1 MSAQKSAQKAAAK
14 EKEALQLQLKIEE
27 NNMKAEAL
35 AQETKKLQS
44 EMRAIQGDIDTMRND
59 GVPAWEQVGISTVPY
74 RDPFHTGAS
83 KRTPTGAW
91 RPRTAPRTHRVP
103 RFCSSI
109 KRSIKRTPP
118 RVVLAGGHFSS

>member
-1 MSAQKSAQKAAAK
+1 MSAQKAAQKAAAK

-44 EMRAIQGDIDTMRND
+44 EMRAIQGEIDTMRND

-91 RPRTAPRTHRVP
+91 RPRIAPRTHAP
-103 RFCSSI
+103 RPPPLQLNQA
-109 KRSIKRTPP
+109 RTPP
-118 RVVLAGGHFSS
+118 HVVLAGGHFSS